1 MLPVRVFF
9 EKKDMARYI
18 SHLDLQRAVRR
29 AVERSGLTVRQTE
42 GFNPHPKM
50 VFSMPLSMYQESL
63 CEFVDMEMDGAGY
76 DEIAARLAAAFP
88 PGLRVTAAAAPV
100 FPVKRIKYAVYR
112 IGIVT
117 SLAAAEAERALAGPM
132 PVEKRGKSGVRTLDI
147 RPLIRDCAVAQTE
160 DGLARAATGAAAGE
174 LSQPVVHRRV
184 PRSGGGGRPR
194 AAQEIPAGRR
204 RRVLLIEKTCAK
216 RRTVL

>member
-88 PGLRVTAAAAPV
+88 PGLRVTAAAA
-100 FPVKRIKYAVYR
+100 
-112 IGIVT
+112 
-117 SLAAAEAERALAGPM
+117 
-132 PVEKRGKSGVRTLDI
+132 SGSV
-147 RPLIRDCAVAQTE
+147 PKLIPPPWTFGQLMLISSSPIA
-160 DGLARAATGAAAGE
+160 
-174 LSQPVVHRRV
+174 SQASNFSAH
-184 PRSGGGGRPR
+184 STYSS
-194 AAQEIPAGRR
+194 
-204 RRVLLIEKTCAK
+204 IEKPEILAIAF
-216 RRTVL
+216 L

>member
-100 FPVKRIKYAVYR
+100 FPVKRIKYAVSR

-160 DGLARAATGAAAGE
+160 DGLALDATVDASGESYLNPSYIAAFLDPAAE
-174 LSQPVVHRRV
+174 DVRV
-184 PRSGGGGRPR
+184 L
-194 AAQEIPAGRR
+194 RR
-204 RRVLLIEKTCAK
+204 RFLLADGGAFC
-216 RRTVL
+216 

>member
-63 CEFVDMEMDGAGY
+63 CEFVDMEMD
-76 DEIAARLAAAFP
+76 ARLAAAFP

-160 DGLARAATGAAAGE
+160 DGLALDATVDASGESYLNPSYIAAFLDPAAE
-174 LSQPVVHRRV
+174 DVRV
-184 PRSGGGGRPR
+184 L
-194 AAQEIPAGRR
+194 RR
-204 RRVLLIEKTCAK
+204 RFLLADGGAFC
-216 RRTVL
+216 

>member
-100 FPVKRIKYAVYR
+100 FLVKRIKYAVYR

-147 RPLIRDCAVAQTE
+147 RPLIRDCAVAQTG
-160 DGLARAATGAAAGE
+160 DGGRLGRE

-184 PRSGGGGRPR
+184 PRFGGGGRPR

>member
-76 DEIAARLAAAFP
+76 DEI
-88 PGLRVTAAAAPV
+88 
-100 FPVKRIKYAVYR
+100 VYR

-160 DGLARAATGAAAGE
+160 DGLALDATVDASGESYLNPSYIAAFLDPAAE
-174 LSQPVVHRRV
+174 DVRV
-184 PRSGGGGRPR
+184 L
-194 AAQEIPAGRR
+194 RR
-204 RRVLLIEKTCAK
+204 RFLLADGGAFC
-216 RRTVL
+216 

>member
-18 SHLDLQRAVRR
+18 SHLDLQRRRCSR
-29 AVERSGLTVRQTE
+29 AVVRTTDRSGRPRASTRT
-42 GFNPHPKM
+42 PKM

-63 CEFVDMEMDGAGY
+63 ASSSIWRWTAPGY

-160 DGLARAATGAAAGE
+160 DGLALDATVDASGESYLNPSYIAAFLDPAAE
-174 LSQPVVHRRV
+174 DVRV
-184 PRSGGGGRPR
+184 L
-194 AAQEIPAGRR
+194 RR
-204 RRVLLIEKTCAK
+204 RFLLADGGAFC
-216 RRTVL
+216 

>member
-1 MLPVRVFF
+1 
-9 EKKDMARYI
+9 
-18 SHLDLQRAVRR
+18 
-29 AVERSGLTVRQTE
+29 
-42 GFNPHPKM
+42 
-50 VFSMPLSMYQESL
+50 MPLSMYQESL

-160 DGLARAATGAAAGE
+160 DGWRSTQRWTPRVRAIST
-174 LSQPVVHRRV
+174 RRTS
-184 PRSGGGGRPR
+184 PRSS
-194 AAQEIPAGRR
+194 IRR
-204 RRVLLIEKTCAK
+204 RRTSACCAGDSCWPTAARFVNRK
-216 RRTVL
+216 DLREAANSAIILE